1 MTVTATLSDGFEWG
15 TLPDGWDE
23 VDLVTATYTV
33 TLTGTSCA
41 EVTPVLP
48 TVTQAVCRSGLLE
61 DPTLEL
67 ATTDG
72 ITYAAAPAPPYAP
85 GDTVTVTA
93 TLDDAGVAWP
103 TALPDGWERTSDT
116 VATTTVT
123 FDDVSCTPV
132 SPVAPIVVAATCVAG
147 DLMPPTVTLAVT
159 PGITYV
165 ADPPGPYDPT
175 VESNIVVTATLADG
189 YAWDTGPSTLR
200 RAGVRGAALPQQAIP
215 AGWTIVDPTT
225 ATFAITLPPFPPC
238 PTMTPVAP
246 TVTDPQCV
254 DGTLVD
260 PSITLA
266 TTEGRELRRR
276 ARRPVRAG

>member
-1 MTVTATLSDGFEWG
+1 M
-15 TLPDGWDE
+15 
-23 VDLVTATYTV
+23 
-33 TLTGTSCA
+33 
-41 EVTPVLP
+41 
-48 TVTQAVCRSGLLE
+48 
-61 DPTLEL
+61 
-67 ATTDG
+67 
-72 ITYAAAPAPPYAP
+72 
-85 GDTVTVTA
+85 
-93 TLDDAGVAWP
+93 
-103 TALPDGWERTSDT
+103 
-116 VATTTVT
+116 
-123 FDDVSCTPV
+123 
-132 SPVAPIVVAATCVAG
+132 AATCVAG
-147 DLMPPTVTLAVT
+147 DLVPPTVTLAVT

-189 YAWDTGPSTLR
+189 YAWDTGPATLR

-260 PSITLA
+260 PSIALA
-266 TTEGRELRRR
+266 TTDGVSYVAAPAGPYAPGESVTVTATITDPEAGWVDPLPDGWTRVDPATATFAVTFAEVGCTSPTTEVADDDDHRPAGHDGAAHAAADPLTLRRDVGR
-276 ARRPVRAG
+276 TTGRPTVWSRLEEH